1 MSESKSVIDL
11 LKANELLPKNGR
23 WGIEREE
30 KENYKCEW
38 DMWEVMDVFTLLI
51 VVILHGGA
59 CLIYNLNI
67 CNIFQVNYTSVGL
80 PG

>member
-1 MSESKSVIDL
+1 
-11 LKANELLPKNGR
+11 
-23 WGIEREE
+23 
-30 KENYKCEW
+30 
-38 DMWEVMDVFTLLI
+38 MDVFTLLI

-67 CNIFQVNYTSVGL
+67 CNVFQVNYTSVGL